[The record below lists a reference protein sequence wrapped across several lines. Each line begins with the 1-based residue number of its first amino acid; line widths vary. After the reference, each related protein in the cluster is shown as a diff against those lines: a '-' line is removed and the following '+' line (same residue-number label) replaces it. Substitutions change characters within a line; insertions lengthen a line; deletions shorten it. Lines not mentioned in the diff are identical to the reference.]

1 MKTPSSV
8 GLPSILVLASI
19 LGTGLAIAGLPEQRH
34 HHINDFAGLLSNAE
48 AIRLTDK
55 LEALENRRGVR
66 LTVVT
71 IDRFRSY
78 QTNDS
83 TFERF
88 ATRLFN
94 DWGIGNAQRNDGI
107 LLLVGKSDRKLRI
120 ELGRGYSSAWDRR
133 AKTIIDGKIV
143 PEFEKGAYVSGI
155 EKGIDGLIAALDQ
168 PAAPPKAATPKA
180 KPISPENQLVE
191 APDPPRKKP
200 SPPSHA
206 PERFS
211 SPPKSSPPL
220 ASIIGVGIGGL
231 GTLLLTIFGLT
242 KLGRRKCQRCATEMV
257 VIKDRARL
265 QPLLSE
271 TNQVEQRVGSV
282 KFKLWFC
289 PRCEHEEVQR
299 SHRWFSGFSDCPEC
313 HARTLHRSSD
323 IITQPTRWST
333 GEELVIHHC
342 ANCSYHRESTQI
354 LARLPDD
361 DDDNNNSGGFSS
373 FGSSGGGGNSGG
385 SSSGGGAS
393 GSW

>member
-1 MKTPSSV
+1 
-8 GLPSILVLASI
+8 
-19 LGTGLAIAGLPEQRH
+19 
-34 HHINDFAGLLSNAE
+34 
-48 AIRLTDK
+48 
-55 LEALENRRGVR
+55 
-66 LTVVT
+66 
-71 IDRFRSY
+71 
-78 QTNDS
+78 
-83 TFERF
+83 
-88 ATRLFN
+88 
-94 DWGIGNAQRNDGI
+94 
-107 LLLVGKSDRKLRI
+107 
-120 ELGRGYSSAWDRR
+120 
-133 AKTIIDGKIV
+133 
-143 PEFEKGAYVSGI
+143 
-155 EKGIDGLIAALDQ
+155 
-168 PAAPPKAATPKA
+168 
-180 KPISPENQLVE
+180 
-191 APDPPRKKP
+191 
-200 SPPSHA
+200 
-206 PERFS
+206 
-211 SPPKSSPPL
+211 
-220 ASIIGVGIGGL
+220 
-231 GTLLLTIFGLT
+231 
-242 KLGRRKCQRCATEMV
+242 
-257 VIKDRARL
+257 
-265 QPLLSE
+265 LLSE